1 MSTTA
6 AVESE
11 AEKVAKIIHDIKT
24 DLSAKTADL
33 DKKIEVTRTAMHDLQ
48 QAQIAAHRAAEEA
61 KLGTR
66 SDLDGLYVQRAV
78 DPKDAAQYLTAK
90 DGPAVQLGGHFVTE
104 IDRGQIVRSWRPGLL
119 DDQPRCREQLELQR
133 AVTRRNL
140 VRMHLHSS
148 RRFTP
153 RLDAEV
159 REAAKACGPV
169 VAKIFADS
177 TGIGAEWVPD
187 TFLPELERDVLVP
200 SNFASIFP
208 RRNLPPGGVKIP
220 QRSGRLRVYRHAAPS
235 ADNPASVSLSTLTTA
250 NSQID
255 PASAYVATQIDR
267 EFEEDSIIAILPE
280 LSAEMVRAIQ
290 FAEDDSIIHG
300 DTAASH
306 QDTIAAWDN
315 RGELGSSGLGTSA
328 DHRKRWI
335 GLRPRAYDLTSMT
348 TDQSAAQTFAGLRTA
363 LAKLS
368 ARSMMGGYMAGSNI
382 IVAPSW
388 EYFFT
393 KMLDATAFAEFS
405 TFEKVGALASVLTGK
420 LGNGGLLPG
429 QVGFLQGFIP
439 VVIPWPLGADLE
451 TSGLY
456 TNGSG
461 AKTGMLQFDRT
472 RFEYCVRQGA
482 MLESATD
489 ITNNTQTLVMRFRT
503 LFRALDTAAATVKD
517 VHFSYN
523 LSAS

>member
-1 MSTTA
+1 
-6 AVESE
+6 VETE
-11 AEKVAKIIHDIKT
+11 AEKVAKIFHDLKT
-24 DLSAKTADL
+24 DISARTADL
-33 DKKIEVTRTAMHDLQ
+33 EKKIEVTRTAMHDLQ

-66 SDLDGLYVQRAV
+66 SDLDGVYVHRAV
-78 DPKDAAQYLTAK
+78 DIKDAAQYLTVK

-104 IDRGQIVRSWRPGLL
+104 IDRGQVVRSWRPGLL
-119 DDQPRCREQLELQR
+119 DDAPRCREQLDLQR
-133 AVTRRNL
+133 AVTRRNFA
-140 VRMHLHSS
+140 RMHLPVG
-148 RRFTP
+148 RKFTP

-177 TGIGAEWVPD
+177 SGIGAEWVPD

-200 SNFASIFP
+200 SNFAAIFN

-235 ADNPASVSLSTLTTA
+235 ADNPASVTLATLTTA

-290 FAEDDSIIHG
+290 FAEDDTIING
-300 DTAASH
+300 DTNATH
-306 QDTIAAWDN
+306 QDTISAWDN
-315 RGELGSSGLGTSA
+315 RGELGGTSGLGTTA
-328 DHRKRWI
+328 DHRRRWL

-348 TDQSAAQTFAGLRTA
+348 TDQSATQTFAGLRTA
-363 LAKLS
+363 LGKLS

-393 KMLDATAFAEFS
+393 KMLDATAFSEFS

-420 LGNGGLLPG
+420 VGQGGLLPG

-439 VVIPWPLGADLE
+439 VVIPWALSADLE

-503 LFRALDTAAATVKD
+503 LFRALDAVGSTVKD